1 LRPRCGTTVAQIF
14 PHDTPATAA
23 RFQGEILGRF
33 VIRDHAGGNMAN
45 TNVPLHAARFAAGT
59 VTRSVN
65 GAHPSSLL
73 LVDEDEAHC
82 MSLAAGLQSR
92 QYKVTALR
100 DYVSARA
107 VAEQNPP
114 DCAVV
119 ALTYPGGL
127 GLCFIAK
134 LLARSARTQIV
145 VLADYASMATA
156 TAALKLGAHYFL
168 PKPTK
173 ADEVVA
179 ALRGPVPTA
188 PVPSKAHPPTLQK
201 LQWEHIVQVLT
212 QNNGNIS
219 ATARELGMYRRTL
232 QRKLGKNPP
241 RA

>member
-1 LRPRCGTTVAQIF
+1 
-14 PHDTPATAA
+14 
-23 RFQGEILGRF
+23 
-33 VIRDHAGGNMAN
+33 MAN
-45 TNVPLHAARFAAGT
+45 TNVPLHAGRLAAGT
-59 VTRSVN
+59 VPRSVN

-73 LVDEDEAHC
+73 LVDDDEAHC

-107 VAEQNPP
+107 IAEQNPP

-134 LLARSARTQIV
+134 LLARSARTQVV

-173 ADEVVA
+173 AEEVVA
-179 ALRGPVPTA
+179 ALRGAVPTA
-188 PVPSKAHPPTLQK
+188 AAPSSKAPTLQK